1 MSEFEMT
8 RTIQYFRAPG
18 TVDSIRCEICGT
30 VCDVQRDIE
39 SYTSMASAMAK
50 KKSHVDFF
58 TCPHANTDWHNLAV
72 RLVAAIDETPS
83 RRLAA
88 LMHLDLEDVLI
99 GSGVEGVSVPERRD
113 E

>member
-1 MSEFEMT
+1 MSEFDL
-8 RTIQYFRAPG
+8 RTIRYTSAPG
-18 TVDSIRCEICGT
+18 TVDSMRCEVCGA
-30 VCDVQRDIE
+30 VCQVRRDVETYSGMI
-39 SYTSMASAMAK
+39 AAMAK
-50 KKSHVDFF
+50 KTSRLDVF
-58 TCPHANTDWHNLAV
+58 TCPHQETDWHNLAV
-72 RLVAAIDETPS
+72 RLVDAIDETPS